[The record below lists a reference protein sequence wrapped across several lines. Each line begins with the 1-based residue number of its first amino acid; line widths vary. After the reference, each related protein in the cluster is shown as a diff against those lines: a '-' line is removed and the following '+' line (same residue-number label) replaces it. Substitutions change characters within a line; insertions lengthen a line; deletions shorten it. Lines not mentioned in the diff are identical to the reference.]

1 MKVISKKIKKYHDTR
16 GFFSK
21 IYYQKKSEIKNIRQV
36 NLSLTKKKGTIR
48 GLHMQLGE
56 YKEIR
61 IIKCISGRIF
71 DVVVDLRPNSRSFLK
86 YKSKILTEN
95 DKLCIVIPKGFAHGF
110 QTLSQNTKILYLHGN
125 DYNKKNEL
133 TVYPFDKKINIKWPL
148 RATKISNKDMNG
160 KKFYEL

>member
-1 MKVISKKIKKYHDTR
+1 MKIISKKIPKYHDNR

-21 IYYQKKSEIKNIRQV
+21 IYYQKNSEIKNIKQV

-48 GLHMQLGE
+48 GLHLQLKKH
-56 YKEIR
+56 KEIR
-61 IIKCISGRIF
+61 IIKCVSGKIF

-95 DKLCIVIPKGFAHGF
+95 DKVCIIIPKGFAHGF
-110 QTLSQNTKILYLHGN
+110 QTLAKNTKVLYLHDN
-125 DYNKKNEL
+125 NYSKNNEL

-148 RATKISNKDMNG
+148 KVTKISNKDING